1 MMILNG
7 KTRIMFWRTTKRN
20 RVKNL
25 HVCVGRATHVL
36 SITIPE
42 IVEEAQKNL
51 NIALLLA
58 LMLSMVKNGLIQ
70 AVVIAEI
77 LVSTAS
83 KYISCHFVC
92 LNKSACITLPHNLLF
107 SLPRPLPYDKVIQF
121 FVSFFCMNLVEVAH
135 LFLFVNLFPVLEYFL
150 ITLEKSSNY

>member
-1 MMILNG
+1 
-7 KTRIMFWRTTKRN
+7 MFWRTTKRN

-25 HVCVGRATHVL
+25 HVCVGRATHAL

-83 KYISCHFVC
+83 K
-92 LNKSACITLPHNLLF
+92 
-107 SLPRPLPYDKVIQF
+107 
-121 FVSFFCMNLVEVAH
+121 
-135 LFLFVNLFPVLEYFL
+135 
-150 ITLEKSSNY
+150 